1 MGLEPR
7 LRSAI
12 TLGVLC
18 LMLLLGLVWGVNA
31 LTKPLP
37 SLITTPEP
45 TGPCSEV
52 EVARGEKVY
61 RDQVTVSVFN
71 ASTREGLAGDTL
83 ERLVARGFGAG
94 ETGNAPSG
102 TRVAGAQIWTDEP
115 ANPAVR
121 LVASQ
126 FGNGAKVV
134 RHSELGAGVTVVVGN
149 DLGALRK
156 GHPYATAQ
164 GDTTI
169 CSPNNNL

>member
-37 SLITTPEP
+37 GLTTTPEP

-52 EVARGEKVY
+52 EVAKGEKVY

-94 ETGNAPSG
+94 DTGNAPTG
-102 TRVAGAQIWTDEP
+102 TRVAIAQIWTDDPE
-115 ANPAVR
+115 NPAVR

-126 FGNGAKVV
+126 FGGEVKVV
-134 RHSELGAGVTVVVGN
+134 RHSPLGAGVTVVVGN
-149 DLGALRK
+149 DLGDLRK
-156 GHPYATAQ
+156 GHPYAMAQ
-164 GDTTI
+164 SNTTV
-169 CSPNNNL
+169 CSPNDSL

>member
-31 LTKPLP
+31 LTRPLP
-37 SLITTPEP
+37 SLTTTPEP

-52 EVARGEKVY
+52 EVAKGEKVY

-71 ASTREGLAGDTL
+71 ASSREGLAGDTL
-83 ERLVARGFGAG
+83 EKLVARGFGAG

-102 TRVAGAQIWTDEP
+102 TRVAAAQIWTDDPE
-115 ANPAVR
+115 NPAVR
-121 LVASQ
+121 LVASH
-126 FGNGAKVV
+126 FGSDVKVV
-134 RHSELGAGVTVVVGN
+134 RHTGLGVGVTVVVGN
-149 DLGALRK
+149 DLSDLRK

-164 GDTTI
+164 GDTTV
-169 CSPNNNL
+169 CRPNDNL